1 MLGVT
6 YDKCI
11 KILFHIT
18 FEIFKP
24 HYRILGLNL
33 AFTIV
38 ESNNVTRDCNCH
50 NVLMPYQN
58 FKLISSLE
66 S

>member
-38 ESNNVTRDCNCH
+38 ESNNVTQDCNCH
-50 NVLMPYQN
+50 NVLMP
-58 FKLISSLE
+58 
-66 S
+66 